1 MYRGEKMRVP
11 LGHNLAQ
18 LTAVSIQASIQ
29 GNCAFT
35 DPITVHLRSTFIQAL
50 LPQNSRVTT
59 APTLLPFPKLLDT
72 YVAKLH
78 QRGTP
83 FTVFAFWMQ
92 LQGQRPL
99 AWNAR

>member
-1 MYRGEKMRVP
+1 MHQSEKVRVP

-18 LTAVSIQASIQ
+18 LMAVSIQASIQ

-59 APTLLPFPKLLDT
+59 TPTLLPCPKLLDT
-72 YVAKLH
+72 YVAKAKVLGPPELKK
-78 QRGTP
+78 R
-83 FTVFAFWMQ
+83 VSRLVA
-92 LQGQRPL
+92 L
-99 AWNAR
+99 